1 MELRT
6 ERLLLRPFRPADE
19 EDLFRLWNDPQVRRY
34 LWDGQPV
41 AREVVR
47 EQITLSQQDFRERG
61 FGMFTL
67 SLAHQPGQ
75 LIGFSGLRRIDAGE
89 EIEVLYGL
97 LPGFW
102 KRGLATE
109 AAQAILRFGF
119 EHLGLEAILAG
130 ADFEN
135 AASLRCMQRLGMS
148 DAGERRVGPQKLP
161 ARYYR
166 LAQGDFAPSP
176 GAWALH
182 PD

>member
-6 ERLLLRPFRPADE
+6 DRLLLRPFRPADE
-19 EDLFRLWNDPQVRRY
+19 EDLFRLWNEPQVRNY
-34 LWDGQPV
+34 LWDDQPV

-47 EQITLSQQDFRERG
+47 EQITLSQQDFGEWG

-67 SLAHQPGQ
+67 SLADQPGQ
-75 LIGFSGLRRIDAGE
+75 LVGFCGLRRIDEGADVE
-89 EIEVLYGL
+89 LLYGL

-102 KRGLATE
+102 KRGLAAE
-109 AAQAILRFGF
+109 AAQAVLRFGF
-119 EHLGLEAILAG
+119 EHLGLEEILAG
-130 ADFEN
+130 ADIGN
-135 AASLRCMQRLGMS
+135 AASLRLMQRLGMS
-148 DAGERRVGPQKLP
+148 DAGERRVGPQQLP

-166 LAQGDFAPSP
+166 LVRKNFAPDP